1 MRLEEGASYHKC
13 YYCAGKVC
21 IEHCRDKTGFYG
33 WFGYKVCKICSDK
46 RTKTDSPAVE
56 EPDTSTI
63 INTEF
68 VNDEIKI
75 VDEPVVNTEQEKT
88 ESVNTEPEKTEH
100 EKTES
105 VNTES
110 EKTEPEKTESVN
122 MESEKTEPEKVESP
136 PALIEEAN
144 VVPLVEEIKAVP
156 TLRRI
161 YHRKHKQDAERNEY
175 LNEKKNENRAIETPA
190 KKQCPPQNERPQH
203 KRHFS
208 PRNIDN
214 VPIVQLTNSIF
225 NMSFKRISNDDWR
238 TGNSP

>member
-46 RTKTDSPAVE
+46 RTKTDSPAGE

-75 VDEPVVNTEQEKT
+75 VDEPVVNTEQEKVEPEKT
-88 ESVNTEPEKTEH
+88 ESVNTEPEKVEQ

-110 EKTEPEKTESVN
+110 EKVEQ
-122 MESEKTEPEKVESP
+122 EKTEPEKVESP
-136 PALIEEAN
+136 PILIEEAN

-175 LNEKKNENRAIETPA
+175 LNDKKNENRAIEATPA

-225 NMSFKRISNDDWR
+225 NMSFKRVSNDDWR